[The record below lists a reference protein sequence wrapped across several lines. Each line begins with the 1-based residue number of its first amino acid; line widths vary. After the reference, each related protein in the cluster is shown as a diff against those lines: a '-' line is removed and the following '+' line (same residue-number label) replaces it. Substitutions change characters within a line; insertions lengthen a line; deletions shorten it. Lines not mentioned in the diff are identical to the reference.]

1 MNALEKYAS
10 SRARKK
16 QRLKDALKASRKR
29 DKTIGWLRGTT
40 SRPIHPKTELL
51 ESKLEQLKK
60 GRKAGEQLSRVKAL
74 KRGWGMNA
82 ITRGIANFGTLG
94 LLKSHITVRGAKKAA
109 KKSIKSGKES
119 KHIATLIRKLLSKG
133 KA

>member
-1 MNALEKYAS
+1 MSVLEKYAS

-16 QRLKDALKASRKR
+16 QRLKDALKASMKR
-29 DKTIGWLRGTT
+29 ERSKGWISKKTT
-40 SRPIHPKTELL
+40 RPLHPKAQLL
-51 ESKLEQLKK
+51 ESQLEQLKK

-119 KHIATLIRKLLSKG
+119 KHVATLIRKLLSKG